1 VVTIVSM
8 TWTIYVALIAGFL
21 AVAAAAAFLVVR
33 VLQAWRAFKR
43 LRRHLGKELDRL
55 ATLAEQTAESTARA
69 SDQTKLEH
77 SLARLRLA
85 LAQFSVLRGAVD
97 EATAT
102 FGRFTALYPR
112 K

>member
-8 TWTIYVALIAGFL
+8 TWTIYGALIAGFL
-21 AVAAAAAFLVVR
+21 ALAGAAAFLVVR
-33 VLQAWRAFKR
+33 LLQAWRAFKR

-55 ATLAEQTAESTARA
+55 GTLMEQTAGSVARA

-85 LAQFSVLRGAVD
+85 LARLALLRGAVD
-97 EATAT
+97 EASAT

>member
-1 VVTIVSM
+1 M

-21 AVAAAAAFLVVR
+21 AVAGASVFLVVR
-33 VLQAWRAFKR
+33 LLQAWRALKR

-55 ATLAEQTAESTARA
+55 ATLTERTGESAANASEQA
-69 SDQTKLEH
+69 KLEQ
-77 SLARLRLA
+77 SLGRLRAA
-85 LAQFSVLRGAVD
+85 LAQFAVLRGAVD
-97 EATAT
+97 DATST

>member
-1 VVTIVSM
+1 VVTILSM
-8 TWTIYVALIAGFL
+8 TWTIYIALIAGFL
-21 AVAAAAAFLVVR
+21 AVAGATAFLGVR
-33 VLQAWRAFKR
+33 LLRGWRALKR

-55 ATLAEQTAESTARA
+55 GTLTEQTAENVARA
-69 SDQTKLEH
+69 ADPTTLEQ
-77 SLARLRLA
+77 SLGRLRVA
-85 LAQFSVLRGAVD
+85 LAQFAVLRGAVD

>member
-1 VVTIVSM
+1 M

-21 AVAAAAAFLVVR
+21 AVAGAAAFLVVR
-33 VLQAWRAFKR
+33 VLEAWRALKR

-55 ATLAEQTAESTARA
+55 AMLTEQTAENAARA
-69 SDQTKLEH
+69 SDRTKLEQ
-77 SLARLRLA
+77 SLGRLRVA
-85 LAQFSVLRGAVD
+85 LAQFAVLRGVVD

>member
-1 VVTIVSM
+1 M

-21 AVAAAAAFLVVR
+21 AVAGATAFLVVR
-33 VLQAWRAFKR
+33 VLQAWRALKR

-55 ATLAEQTAESTARA
+55 ATSTEQTAESAARA
-69 SDQTKLEH
+69 SDQATLEQ
-77 SLARLRLA
+77 SLGRMRTA
-85 LAQFSVLRGAVD
+85 LAQFGVLRGALD

-102 FGRFTALYPR
+102 FARFTALYPR

>member
-1 VVTIVSM
+1 M
-8 TWTIYVALIAGFL
+8 TWTIYVALIAAFL
-21 AVAAAAAFLVVR
+21 AVAGATAFLVVR
-33 VLQAWRAFKR
+33 LLQAWRALKR

-55 ATLAEQTAESTARA
+55 AKLTEQTADSAARA
-69 SDQTKLEH
+69 SDQTKLEQ
-77 SLARLRLA
+77 SLAGLRTT
-85 LAQFSVLRGAVD
+85 LAQFAVLRDAAD

>member
-1 VVTIVSM
+1 M
-8 TWTIYVALIAGFL
+8 TWTIYVALAAGFI
-21 AVAAAAAFLVVR
+21 AVASATAFLVVR
-33 VLQAWRAFKR
+33 LLQAWRAVKR

-55 ATLAEQTAESTARA
+55 ATLTERTAESAARA
-69 SDQTKLEH
+69 SDQATLEQ
-77 SLARLRLA
+77 SLSRLRAA
-85 LAQFSVLRGAVD
+85 LAQFGVLRGAVD